1 MRDSTLRLLA
11 DMQVNEATDCLI
23 YRKLAKRTEGPNKA
37 ILQQMSEDE
46 ARHCAVWGKYTGKH
60 AMPARLKVWW
70 YSILSR
76 VFGLT
81 FVINLLE
88 SGENIAGRHYAG
100 LIEDVPEAKGIMEEE
115 ERHER
120 ELADMVDEERLKY
133 IGSMVLGLND
143 ALVELTGALAGFTL
157 ALGGNT
163 TVGLAG
169 FITGVSATLSMAAS
183 EYLAKKAAPGEKH
196 PFKAAVYTGIA
207 YMITVALLL
216 LPYGLFSS
224 PCAALACCLLV
235 AAGIICL
242 FTFFVSVVRREAFR
256 PKFLEMLGI
265 SFSVAAV
272 SFFIGWATKTWMGIE
287 L

>member
-143 ALVELTGALAGFTL
+143 ALV
-157 ALGGNT
+157 
-163 TVGLAG
+163 
-169 FITGVSATLSMAAS
+169 
-183 EYLAKKAAPGEKH
+183 
-196 PFKAAVYTGIA
+196 
-207 YMITVALLL
+207 
-216 LPYGLFSS
+216 
-224 PCAALACCLLV
+224 
-235 AAGIICL
+235 
-242 FTFFVSVVRREAFR
+242 
-256 PKFLEMLGI
+256 
-265 SFSVAAV
+265 
-272 SFFIGWATKTWMGIE
+272 
-287 L
+287 